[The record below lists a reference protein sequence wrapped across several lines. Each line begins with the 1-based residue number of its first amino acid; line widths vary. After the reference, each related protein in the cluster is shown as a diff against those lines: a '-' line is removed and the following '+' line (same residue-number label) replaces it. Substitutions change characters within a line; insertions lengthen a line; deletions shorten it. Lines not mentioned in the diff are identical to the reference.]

1 MSPRIPPPLKIVSY
15 TPAPAP
21 TGGPPAAA
29 PHPLLLRFPTPPPP
43 PHPPLTAALSSAAGR
58 RYEGPA
64 TPLPPTARYVV
75 ARVNRRTGAV
85 RLAGVAA
92 AAVLRPLLSSAAGA
106 AAAAA
111 AAAAATA
118 TATADG
124 GDALDAAADG
134 SADDR
139 KRRREE
145 LVAAFGSKR
154 SRVSMKAA
162 AENALTEE
170 KIGGEDAAVTAAALA
185 AAAAAADRAAAAA
198 AAAGGGD
205 GGAAQAAV
213 AAAAVAGLVSGDGAG
228 AGAAAPLLP
237 PHDLGATALEAAY
250 PLRGL
255 ITPPEYPEVEAEA
268 SSLLARLG
276 ATPPGTATSSPD
288 HPLYVYDE
296 WSAALLAAAAD
307 APPPRAAPRV
317 MAALYVTYLGA
328 FLRAPK
334 RLSAGVQAG
343 LGGELGAPPAV
354 VDRLLH
360 TFAEADAG
368 VAAAASARVQT
379 DGSRDRLLSWTLVAW
394 LTAVDWAG
402 EVEGIAGVLGLTVPK
417 ALLYLLSVGCKAKLS
432 KTASGEKRH
441 VARLQVPLKMP
452 SLPRGARGKR

>member
-1 MSPRIPPPLKIVSY
+1 
-15 TPAPAP
+15 
-21 TGGPPAAA
+21 
-29 PHPLLLRFPTPPPP
+29 
-43 PHPPLTAALSSAAGR
+43 
-58 RYEGPA
+58 
-64 TPLPPTARYVV
+64 
-75 ARVNRRTGAV
+75 V

-111 AAAAATA
+111 AATAAAT
-118 TATADG
+118 DG
-124 GDALDAAADG
+124 ADALDVAADDT
-134 SADDR
+134 ADNR
-139 KRRREE
+139 KRRRAE
-145 LVAAFGSKR
+145 LVAVFGSKR
-154 SRVSMKAA
+154 SRVLMKAA

-185 AAAAAADRAAAAA
+185 AAAAAADRAAAAV

-205 GGAAQAAV
+205 GGAAQAAA
-213 AAAAVAGLVSGDGAG
+213 AAAAVAGLVAGDGAG
-228 AGAAAPLLP
+228 APAPLLP
-237 PHDLGATALEAAY
+237 PHDLGASALEAAY

-268 SSLLARLG
+268 SSLLARIG
-276 ATPPGTATSSPD
+276 ATPHGTATSSPD

-296 WSAALLAAAAD
+296 WSAALLAAAAE
-307 APPPRAAPRV
+307 APPPRTLPRV

-334 RLSAGVQAG
+334 RLSAAVQAA

-354 VDRLLH
+354 VDRVLH

-368 VAAAASARVQT
+368 VAAAATARVQT

-402 EVEGIAGVLGLTVPK
+402 EVEGVAAALGLTVPK
-417 ALLYLLSVGCKAKLS
+417 ALLYLVSVGCKAKVG
-432 KTASGEKRH
+432 KAVAGEKRH

-452 SLPRGARGKR
+452 SLPRTARGKR